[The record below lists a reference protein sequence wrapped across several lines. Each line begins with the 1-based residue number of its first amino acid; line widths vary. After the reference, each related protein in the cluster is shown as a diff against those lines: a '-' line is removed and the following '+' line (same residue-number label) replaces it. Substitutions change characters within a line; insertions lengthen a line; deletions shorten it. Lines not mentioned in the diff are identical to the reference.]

1 MKLTVKELVL
11 IALLSALLLV
21 CQIGLAV
28 LPNME
33 VVSLLVILYTL
44 FFKKKT
50 LYIIYIFALLE
61 GLIYGFGIWWVM
73 YLYIWTILWGIT
85 MLLKEEKSPVIWA
98 FVSGFFGLFFG
109 TLCSVPYFITGGVSM
124 GLSWIVAGLQMD
136 IIHGIGNF
144 FIALVLFKPLYTAF
158 RKVYHMFF
166 ENETLPHT

>member
-21 CQIGLAV
+21 AQVGLAF
-28 LPNME
+28 LPNIE

-61 GLIYGFGIWWVM
+61 GLIYGFGIWWLM
-73 YLYIWTILWGIT
+73 YLYVWTILWGIT
-85 MLLKEEKSPVIWA
+85 VLLKSEKSPVIWA
-98 FVSGFFGLFFG
+98 FISGFFGLFFG

-124 GLSWIVAGLQMD
+124 GISWIIAGLQMD
-136 IIHGIGNF
+136 IIHGISNF
-144 FIALVLFKPLYTAF
+144 VVTLLLFQPLYTAF
-158 RKVYHMFF
+158 QKVYHLFF
-166 ENETLPHT
+166 KN

>member
-11 IALLSALLLV
+11 IALLSAVLLV
-21 CQIGLAV
+21 CQVGFAF
-28 LPNME
+28 LPNIE

-61 GLIYGFGIWWVM
+61 GLIYGFGIWWIM
-73 YLYIWTILWGIT
+73 YLYVWTILWGIT
-85 MLLKEEKSPVIWA
+85 MLLKKEKSPVVWA
-98 FVSGFFGLFFG
+98 FTNAFFGLFFG

-144 FIALVLFKPLYTAF
+144 FVALLLFQPLYTAF
-158 RKVYHMFF
+158 QKVHHMFF
-166 ENETLPHT
+166 EN